1 MNVYHGTMP
10 HAATI
15 RMLVSF
21 VTVLLFLSLACWLV
35 ARNLPLQTRGG
46 QTARRLLRRMR
57 GLWGVGLVFSAA
69 MFTGKLGS
77 LLVFGVS
84 SFLLLRELVTIT
96 PTRRADHRVLSW
108 AFFVILP
115 LQYVILSID
124 WYGLFVVLIPV
135 YAFLFIPIR
144 IAAAQDSERFLERAA
159 KVQWALMIG
168 VYCVS
173 YAPALL
179 RLPFPEEP
187 GAGARLLL
195 FLCVVVQA
203 NDAVHELVDGLW
215 GRHALVPGMDRERTV
230 EGLIAGVVVG
240 AGLGAILAGFTP
252 MTLWFAVALAALVC
266 MLGSG
271 GQLCLSAIRRERGCD
286 GIVVTRGRDGMMG
299 RVISLCF
306 AAPVYFHLVRFFV
319 KGGPLGAF

>member
-1 MNVYHGTMP
+1 MNLRHGNMP

-15 RMLVSF
+15 RMLISF
-21 VTVLLFLSLACWLV
+21 VTVLFFLSLAGWLA
-35 ARNLPLQTRGG
+35 ARFLPPETRGG
-46 QTARRLLRRMR
+46 QAVRRLLRRVR
-57 GLWGVGLVFSAA
+57 GFWGVGLVFSVA
-69 MFTGKLGS
+69 MFTGNLGS
-77 LLVFGVS
+77 LLVFAAS

-96 PTRRADHRVLSW
+96 PTRRADHRTLFW

-115 LQYVILSID
+115 LQYAVLSID

-179 RLPFPEEP
+179 RLPFPKDP

-215 GRHALVPGMDRERTV
+215 GQHALVPGMDRERTV
-230 EGLIAGVVVG
+230 EGFVAGVAIG
-240 AGLGAILAGFTP
+240 SGLGAILSGFTP
-252 MTLWFAVALAALVC
+252 MALCFAAALAALVC

-271 GQLCLSAIRRERGCD
+271 GQLCLSAIRRERGRD

-306 AAPVYFHLVRFFV
+306 AAPVFFHFVRFFV
-319 KGGPLGAF
+319 VGGPLGGF